1 MLSYKQRQQTYQE
14 ISLAHL
20 HIHTVGDRET
30 SAPIIDPDDENLHWH
45 TLGGNRTS
53 SNGPLG
59 GNHTHTI
66 DGETT
71 SPPIDRDSNKDLGRK
86 QMKMEYATL
95 SFEVKASEIK
105 EQKIDG
111 SNFGVFSGHMAAFAK
126 DRQDD
131 IFLPGAFQKS
141 IARHKAIGRPIRML
155 SQHNSEHLVGAFPIE
170 SVREDEKGLF
180 VVGNIN
186 LDVQKGRES
195 FSLMKQGVLSDMS
208 IGFSVNHKEGV
219 EFIDGIRFLKEVQI
233 WEGSLVTEPAN
244 PAATI
249 NEVKSVVP
257 FHDLPLAS
265 RDRTWDSKAAVAR
278 IREFTDSTESPTD
291 DYKKAFVFCDWKK
304 RDEFSSYKLP
314 IADIVNGKLVVVKD
328 AVFAAAKALHANV
341 PEVALKKA
349 TKHIERYCAKMGID
363 SPFADD
369 DKQYFT
375 SAQVKLWSPRDYEKA
390 LKQTGMFS
398 KSALRILAS
407 KLDNKESPVD
417 NINSKGLDDLL
428 KQLQSFKQTLK

>member
-1 MLSYKQRQQTYQE
+1 M
-14 ISLAHL
+14 AHL
-20 HIHTVGDRET
+20 HVHTVGDRET
-30 SAPIIDPDDENLHWH
+30 SEPIIDPDDESLHWH

-59 GNHTHTI
+59 GVHTHTI

-71 SPPIDRDSNKDLGRK
+71 SPPIDRDSNKDLGPK

-95 SFEVKASEIK
+95 SFEVKTSEIK

-141 IARHKAIGRPIRML
+141 IDRHKAIGRPIRML

-257 FHDLPLAS
+257 FQDMPLAP
-265 RDRTWDSKAAVAR
+265 RDRAWDSKAAMAR
-278 IREFTDSTESPTD
+278 IREFTGSTESPSD
-291 DYKKAFVFCDWKK
+291 EYKKAFVFCDWKK

-328 AVFAAAKALHANV
+328 AVFAAAKVLHANV
-341 PEVALKKA
+341 PEDAIKEA
-349 TKHIERYCAKMGID
+349 TKHIERYCAKMDLD
-363 SPFADD
+363 SPFSDD

-375 SAQVKLWSPRDYEKA
+375 SSQVKLWTPRDCERE
-390 LKQTGMFS
+390 LKKTSMFS
-398 KSALRILAS
+398 KNGLKTLAS
-407 KLDNKESPVD
+407 RLDNQQKPDENTNKKDLRKLFDQLKSFKESME
-417 NINSKGLDDLL
+417 
-428 KQLQSFKQTLK
+428 

>member
-1 MLSYKQRQQTYQE
+1 
-14 ISLAHL
+14 
-20 HIHTVGDRET
+20 
-30 SAPIIDPDDENLHWH
+30 
-45 TLGGNRTS
+45 
-53 SNGPLG
+53 
-59 GNHTHTI
+59 
-66 DGETT
+66 
-71 SPPIDRDSNKDLGRK
+71 
-86 QMKMEYATL
+86 MEYATFPL
-95 SFEVKASEIK
+95 EVKDSEIK

-111 SNFGVFSGHMAAFAK
+111 ANFGIFSGHIAAFVK

-141 IARHKAIGRPIRML
+141 IDRHKAIGRPIRML

-170 SVREDEKGLF
+170 FVKEDENGLF
-180 VVGNIN
+180 VVGHIN

-208 IGFSVNHKEGV
+208 IGFSINGKEDF
-219 EFIDGIRFLKEVQI
+219 EFKDGIRLLKEVEI

-249 NEVKSVVP
+249 SEIKSVVP

-265 RDRTWDSKAAVAR
+265 RDRTWDSKAAVER

-304 RDEFSSYKLP
+304 RDEFSAYKLP

-341 PEVALKKA
+341 PEYAIKEA
-349 TKHIERYCAKMGID
+349 TRHIERYCAKMDLD
-363 SPFADD
+363 SPFSDD

-375 SAQVKLWSPRDYEKA
+375 SSQVKLWSRRDCERE
-390 LKQTGMFS
+390 LKKTGMFS
-398 KSALRILAS
+398 KNSLKTLAS
-407 KLDNKESPVD
+407 RLDNQQKPDE
-417 NINSKGLDDLL
+417 NTNNKDLRKL
-428 KQLQSFKQTLK
+428 FDQLESFKQSMK